1 MEDNLNMEDVR
12 IYKKRQRKKVGTQ
25 NEGVSAAYAS
35 KIRAKRTSVD
45 RLKEDAPMHQNKKL
59 VTLDEA
65 AALYFERVKDKSDT
79 INNMGRYNN
88 HLKSIFG
95 SLKLD
100 EIT

>member
-1 MEDNLNMEDVR
+1 
-12 IYKKRQRKKVGTQ
+12 
-25 NEGVSAAYAS
+25 
-35 KIRAKRTSVD
+35 
-45 RLKEDAPMHQNKKL
+45 MHQNKKL

-95 SLKLD
+95 SLKPD